1 LTIVFTYCSG
11 AVAANSAF
19 ECLRF
24 DVNLPLG
31 CKMIKNGDVLAQFDS
46 SILQVVA
53 RASKRSSALV
63 HEEMR
68 KGVYSLATI
77 ASVAPWLG
85 IFGTIVGIVN
95 TFSGAVSGSRTSIMA
110 ARAKLLSESMWPTGL
125 GLLVGLV
132 ALWSFEYLTDE
143 LRGLDRETENASLEL
158 LNQLSRFPRQ
168 FEIGPPLGQQ
178 DNAPVFGERTLD
190 DLERE
195 DKLVRRCILIAGM
208 ALVTAWFVELARYF
222 YLYSLG
228 LYVSAQT
235 ACLYVPL
242 MFGISCLL
250 VYPVSTRLLGRGS
263 SGMAALGAAFC
274 LCWILAEFALGVS
287 LP

>member
-11 AVAANSAF
+11 AVAENSAL

-24 DVNLPLG
+24 DVSVPSD
-31 CKMIKNGDVLAQFDS
+31 CKMMKNGDVLAQLDS
-46 SILQVVA
+46 SILQAVA
-53 RASKRSSALV
+53 RASKRSSALM

-68 KGVYSLATI
+68 EGVYSLATI

-85 IFGTIVGIVN
+85 LFGTILGIVN
-95 TFSGAVSGSRTSIMA
+95 SFSGIHVGSRASLMA
-110 ARAKLLSESMWPTGL
+110 ALAKLLSESMWPTGL

-132 ALWSFEYLTDE
+132 AVWSFEYLADE

-158 LNQLSRFPRQ
+158 LNQLSRFPGR
-168 FEIGPPLGQQ
+168 FEIGPVLRQQ
-178 DNAPVFGERTLD
+178 GDAPMFGERTVD

-195 DKLVRRCILIAGM
+195 DKLVRRYIVIAGI
-208 ALVTAWFVELARYF
+208 ALVMAWFVQVVRYF

-228 LYVSAQT
+228 LSLSAQA
-235 ACLYVPL
+235 ACLYLPL
-242 MFGISCLL
+242 MFGASCLL
-250 VYPVSTRLLGRGS
+250 VYPVSTKLLGGRSGS
-263 SGMAALGAAFC
+263 MAALGAVFC
-274 LCWILAEFALGVS
+274 LCWILAEFGFGVS